1 MSKEQELKSFF
12 EKVFNVKPDM
22 CHYHL
27 SLFYA
32 VKVIPNPF
40 VRLRVEEVAKRKFR
54 GWRFNICYDEDDL
67 CYCFEKYEEKEDKV
81 YKFTVEIFI
90 L

>member
-22 CHYHL
+22 CHYHP
-27 SLFYA
+27 SLVYA
-32 VKVIPNPF
+32 IKVIPNPF

-67 CYCFEKYEEKEDKV
+67 CYCFEKYEEKESKI
-81 YKFTVEIFI
+81 YKLTIEIYS